1 MGFGTLF
8 IGYFLLLNITFF
20 EFTDVIA
27 GVIMMLGLYKLQNN
41 SRYFKRACYF
51 SLLFTV
57 FGLFELIIGVINL
70 FGVADLTAVFYYSGV
85 ARSILLCI
93 LTLLFL
99 RAMHHIAR
107 DLEVEKV
114 PLKCQTMMV
123 WTLLFYAAYILF
135 DSQLLTVLLPENAVA
150 ICYLILILGS
160 LILPIANLT
169 IIFSCY
175 KWICLPEDLERE
187 SKIKFDEPK
196 REEAPQ
202 RKGKGKK

>member
-1 MGFGTLF
+1 MKKLTQKSKKPLV
-8 IGYFLLLNITFF
+8 FL
-20 EFTDVIA
+20 V
-27 GVIMMLGLYKLQNN
+27 
-41 SRYFKRACYF
+41 
-51 SLLFTV
+51 V
-57 FGLFELIIGVINL
+57 FAAISIGVTFAFSHDQSILENL
-70 FGVADLTAVFYYSGV
+70 FGIADLTAVFYYSGV

-150 ICYLILILGS
+150 ICYLILIIGS